1 MKFGENILNSCFEI
15 GVKEQMKIKLKS
27 QERPQRSE
35 NGDKVALKNTYLT
48 DKLKFHKNT
57 CSLNR
62 LISTNCKIRNGEI
75 NVIGRV
81 KIRIPCYDTNT
92 AL

>member
-1 MKFGENILNSCFEI
+1 MT
-15 GVKEQMKIKLKS
+15 IKLKS
-27 QERPQRSE
+27 QERPPRSE

-62 LISTNCKIRNGEI
+62 LISTKCKIRNGEI

-81 KIRIPCYDTNT
+81 KIRIPCYDMNT

>member
-15 GVKEQMKIKLKS
+15 GVKEQMTIKLKS
-27 QERPQRSE
+27 QERPPRSE

-62 LISTNCKIRNGEI
+62 LISTKCK
-75 NVIGRV
+75 
-81 KIRIPCYDTNT
+81 
-92 AL
+92 

>member
-15 GVKEQMKIKLKS
+15 GVKEQMTIKLKS
-27 QERPQRSE
+27 QERPPRSE
-35 NGDKVALKNTYLT
+35 NGDKVALKKTYLT

-62 LISTNCKIRNGEI
+62 LISTKCKIRNGEI

-81 KIRIPCYDTNT
+81 KIRIPCYDMNT